1 MRKQQDGHRPTAWG
15 VPIVVIV
22 SSMMLA
28 AAPPPRRYVMETYP
42 QTLNTNSVSI
52 TLQAMGEAPEFV
64 AVSVRQGEPEFNKG
78 YDR

>member
-1 MRKQQDGHRPTAWG
+1 
-15 VPIVVIV
+15 
-22 SSMMLA
+22 
-28 AAPPPRRYVMETYP
+28 METYP